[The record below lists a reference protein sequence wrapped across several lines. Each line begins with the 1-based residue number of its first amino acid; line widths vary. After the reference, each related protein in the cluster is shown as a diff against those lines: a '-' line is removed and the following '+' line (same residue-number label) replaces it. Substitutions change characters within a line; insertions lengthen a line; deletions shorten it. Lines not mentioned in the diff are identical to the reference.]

1 MSCANCT
8 GEGHSPHK
16 TALTSSISH
25 KFKVPRATLT
35 SDQLAA
41 NSGVSTNYLQLPFNL
56 LERLT
61 QLRKHYISEDNFIIV
76 KVTDLNWQRKRS
88 IEKDL
93 GGSRCEVSFC
103 KDTVLSWNRCITTHM
118 EYCHLGKLTRD
129 LVCRVFIG
137 VWLYIA
143 CMVNL

>member
-1 MSCANCT
+1 MQ
-8 GEGHSPHK
+8 
-16 TALTSSISH
+16 TAQVKGIVPTKLLSLQASATSSRSPEPPSLQISWLQIQGS
-25 KFKVPRATLT
+25 PPTTL
-35 SDQLAA
+35 S
-41 NSGVSTNYLQLPFNL
+41 FHNL

-61 QLRKHYISEDNFIIV
+61 QLTKHYISDDNFIIV